1 METLQRTANRGSVS
15 TGGYDI
21 DNSCKF
27 ESGLTEFLTRPVS
40 SASNRKTWTYSTWI
54 KITETGVNNYFFDAW
69 KNSNTFFIL
78 GVSDAGRLV
87 FYDIISGTDYGK
99 QTNRLLRDTNSWYH
113 IVFVSDT
120 SNSTAADRYR
130 LYINGVRETSFATD
144 YGDPTLNYDGSVND
158 AIQHNIGKRTDG
170 PSYLDGYLAETVLVD
185 GTALDP
191 TDFGEFDSDS
201 GIWIPKDVSGLT
213 FGTNGFYLDYA
224 DASDLGDDESGN
236 GNDYTETNITAADQ
250 ATDSPT
256 NNFATFNQLHPKAA
270 STNIANGNVQ
280 FYINSNYQTAVS
292 SIAVSTG
299 KWYAEFTCDSTTS
312 FIGIVDV
319 EDAYIPQN
327 HTGYYL
333 GYAGSNQNRSVGLR
347 LSDGAL
353 LNRTGDFYGASAS
366 AGDIIGIGLNMDDRK
381 INFSVNGTWM
391 SSDNS
396 GTPANG
402 ATWNT
407 SSTLGDAWTDV
418 ITMGVTGYSNIT
430 WKCNFGGFT
439 LISISSGNS
448 DANGYGNFEYAV
460 PSGFYSLCTKNLAEY
475 G

>member
-15 TGGYDI
+15 TGYDVA
-21 DNSCKF
+21 NSVKF
-27 ESGLTEFLTRPVS
+27 EGGLTEYLTRDVS
-40 SASNRKTWTYSTWI
+40 SAGSRTKGTISLWTKKTENATAQYLFTFGNTDNDTGRTFARFQTDDTLRIGGGTSTWR
-54 KITETGVNNYFFDAW
+54 N
-69 KNSNTFFIL
+69 
-78 GVSDAGRLV
+78 
-87 FYDIISGTDYGK
+87 
-99 QTNRLLRDTNSWYH
+99 TNRVFRDTNAWYH
-113 IVFVSDT
+113 FVIAFDT
-120 SNSTAADRYR
+120 TQSTANDRFK
-130 LYINGVRETSFATD
+130 LYVNGVQETSFSTTNNPSQND
-144 YGDPTLNYDGSVND
+144 NLGINFEKQVIGYNSVDNG
-158 AIQHNIGKRTDG
+158 QPYN
-170 PSYLDGYLAETVLVD
+170 GYMCEICYQD
-185 GTALDP
+185 GTASAP
-191 TDFGEFDSDS
+191 TEFGEFDSNS
-201 GIWIPKDVSGLT
+201 GIWKPIDVASKPSGTNKFYLDFEDSSNLGNDVSG
-213 FGTNGFYLDYA
+213 GTDF
-224 DASDLGDDESGN
+224 
-236 GNDYTETNITAADQ
+236 TENNIAAADQ
-250 ATDSPT
+250 ATDTCT
-256 NNFATFNQLHPKAA
+256 NNFATFNQLHPKA
-270 STNIANGNVQ
+270 SGTNVANGNAQ
-280 FYINSNYQTAVS
+280 FYISSNYQTAVS
-292 SIAVSTG
+292 SIAVSKG

-347 LSDGAL
+347 GSDGAL
-353 LNRTGDFYGASAS
+353 LNRTGDFYGASYSAS
-366 AGDIIGIGLNMDDRK
+366 DIIGVGLNMDDRK

-407 SSTLGDAWTDV
+407 SSSLGDAWTDV

-460 PSGFYSLCTKNLAEY
+460 PSGFYALCSKNLAEY